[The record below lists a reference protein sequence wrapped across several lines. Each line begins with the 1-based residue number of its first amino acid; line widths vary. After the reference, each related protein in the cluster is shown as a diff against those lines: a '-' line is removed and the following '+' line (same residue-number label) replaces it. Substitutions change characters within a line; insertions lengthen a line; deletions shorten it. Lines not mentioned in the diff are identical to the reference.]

1 MKRFIV
7 GSTWDRT
14 NRNGINNNFDYL
26 FEGVKTMNNLNIKA
40 DATLLKADAVLM
52 NAQNINQSNVDVQNQ
67 LDQIIVESGTSDAEV
82 VQSRYSY
89 NGEEFTTLKNRL
101 DKRDKNLLTRIVN
114 VVDFDVV
121 GDGVADD
128 TTAIQSALDYAKDNG
143 GELFLPEATYLIS
156 STLYLNGVT
165 LRGNVSNIF
174 VSGKGTIIK
183 CATKDF
189 KAVAQGSTSV
199 RDIQF
204 NISNIIIEDALVGLE
219 LNYVIN
225 SKYENIYVKNS
236 DIAYKLG
243 DKNSVGSMFNEFNNL
258 YTRGCRIGIES
269 DSKDFFNNNVF
280 NNGYIQ
286 GTDYAAKISVTG
298 GYGAV
303 NNTFNNVELRSPLG
317 RGLILHR
324 SPNTILNNCYLE
336 VGGNAVRVGINSSV
350 VLKDCVYGMFESEN
364 TNGDE
369 DLVFFE
375 ENASFSDIDGGRI
388 FLNPQYEG
396 KYFLGATSKDQ
407 YWKVNVIKNPVLSGT
422 NTAPNFN
429 RFRGEINKNIDMKTL
444 DRFVDL
450 KLNRHSIARGQNHYI
465 SDYNIIKNTE
475 KIDGSK
481 ITLTKGYWSI
491 DVTLKMDLG
500 TSPATKYVYLRKNG
514 TTFASETHVYNTPE
528 HSLRKISLS
537 KVEFFNE
544 GDSFDVFVMFQEGD
558 PTIDL
563 LGGSQSFVTLKY
575 LG

>member
-26 FEGVKTMNNLNIKA
+26 FEGVATMNNLNIKA
-40 DATLLKADAVLM
+40 DATLLKADSVLM
-52 NAQNINQSNVDVQNQ
+52 NAQNINQSNVDVQKQ
-67 LDQIIVESGTSDAEV
+67 LDKLIVESGTSDAEV
-82 VQSRYSY
+82 VQSRIAY

-101 DKRDKNLLTRIVN
+101 DKRDKNLLTRTIN
-114 VVDFDVV
+114 AIDFGIV
-121 GDGVADD
+121 GDGVTDD
-128 TTAIQSALDYAKDNG
+128 TLAIQSALDYAKDNG
-143 GELFLPEATYLIS
+143 GELFLPEGTYLIS

-199 RDIQF
+199 KDIQF

-243 DKNSVGSMFNEFNNL
+243 DKNSVGSMFNVFNNL

-269 DSKDFFNNNVF
+269 DSKEFFNNNVF

-396 KYFLGATSKDQ
+396 KYFLGATSKEQ

-429 RFRGEINKNIDMKTL
+429 RFRGIINKNLDMKTL

-450 KLNRHSIARGQNHYI
+450 QLTKTTVDRGVTHKIKDFTIKSNTESINGSDIMLTEGYWHIDVKIKVVLGSIAEIGR
-465 SDYNIIKNTE
+465 
-475 KIDGSK
+475 
-481 ITLTKGYWSI
+481 
-491 DVTLKMDLG
+491 
-500 TSPATKYVYLRKNG
+500 A
-514 TTFASETHVYNTPE
+514 HV
-528 HSLRKISLS
+528 
-537 KVEFFNE
+537 
-544 GDSFDVFVMFQEGD
+544 
-558 PTIDL
+558 
-563 LGGSQSFVTLKY
+563 
-575 LG
+575 

>member
-1 MKRFIV
+1 M

-26 FEGVKTMNNLNIKA
+26 FEGVAAMNNLNIKA

-114 VVDFDVV
+114 AVDFDIV
-121 GDGVADD
+121 GDGVTDD
-128 TTAIQSALDYAKDNG
+128 TAAIQSALDYAKENG

-174 VSGKGTIIK
+174 TSGTGTIIK

-199 RDIQF
+199 KDIQF

-269 DSKDFFNNNVF
+269 DSKEFFNNNVF

-303 NNTFNNVELRSPLG
+303 NNTFNNVEFRSPMG

-336 VGGNAVRVGINSSV
+336 VGGNAVRVGVNSSV

-396 KYFLGATSKDQ
+396 KYFLGATSKEQ

-429 RFRGEINKNIDMKTL
+429 RFRGKINKSIDGKTL

-450 KLNRHSIARGQNHYI
+450 QLTKTTVDRGVTHKIKDFTIKSNTESINGSDIMLTEGYWHIDVKIKVVLGSIAATKYLYVRKNGVAIMSESHA
-465 SDYNIIKNTE
+465 YNTAEKDIMRFNLSKTE
-475 KIDGSK
+475 KISAGDK
-481 ITLTKGYWSI
+481 IEVVFLYESG
-491 DVTLKMDLG
+491 D
-500 TSPATKYVYLRKNG
+500 ATMEI
-514 TTFASETHVYNTPE
+514 T
-528 HSLRKISLS
+528 
-537 KVEFFNE
+537 
-544 GDSFDVFVMFQEGD
+544 
-558 PTIDL
+558 
-563 LGGSQSFVTLKY
+563 GGSQSFITMKY

>member
-1 MKRFIV
+1 
-7 GSTWDRT
+7 
-14 NRNGINNNFDYL
+14 
-26 FEGVKTMNNLNIKA
+26 MNNLNIKA

-101 DKRDKNLLTRIVN
+101 DKREKNLLTRIVN
-114 VVDFDVV
+114 AVDFDIV
-121 GDGVADD
+121 GDGVTDD
-128 TTAIQSALDYAKDNG
+128 TAAIQSALDYAKDNG
-143 GELFLPEATYLIS
+143 GELFLPEGTYLIS

-269 DSKDFFNNNVF
+269 DSKEFFNNNVF

-396 KYFLGATSKDQ
+396 KYFLGATSKEQ

-429 RFRGEINKNIDMKTL
+429 RFRGIINKNLDMKTL

-450 KLNRHSIARGQNHYI
+450 QLTKTTVDRGVTHKIKDFTIKSNTESINGSDIMLTEGYWHIDVKIKVVLGSIAATKYLYVRKNGVTIMSESHA
-465 SDYNIIKNTE
+465 YNTAEKDIMRFNLSKTE
-475 KIDGSK
+475 KISPGDK
-481 ITLTKGYWSI
+481 IEVVFLYESG
-491 DVTLKMDLG
+491 D
-500 TSPATKYVYLRKNG
+500 ATMEI
-514 TTFASETHVYNTPE
+514 T
-528 HSLRKISLS
+528 
-537 KVEFFNE
+537 
-544 GDSFDVFVMFQEGD
+544 
-558 PTIDL
+558 
-563 LGGSQSFVTLKY
+563 GGSQSFITMKY

>member
-1 MKRFIV
+1 
-7 GSTWDRT
+7 
-14 NRNGINNNFDYL
+14 
-26 FEGVKTMNNLNIKA
+26 MNNLNIKA

-89 NGEEFTTLKNRL
+89 NGEEFTTLKQRL

-114 VVDFDVV
+114 AVDFDIV
-121 GDGVADD
+121 GDGVTDD
-128 TTAIQSALDYAKDNG
+128 TAAIQSALDYAKENG

-174 VSGKGTIIK
+174 TSGTGTIIK

-199 RDIQF
+199 KDIQF

-269 DSKDFFNNNVF
+269 DSKEFFNNNVF

-303 NNTFNNVELRSPLG
+303 NNTFNNVEFRSPMG

-336 VGGNAVRVGINSSV
+336 VGGNAVRVGVNSSV

-396 KYFLGATSKDQ
+396 KYFLGATSKEQ

-429 RFRGEINKNIDMKTL
+429 RFRGKINKSIDMKTL

-450 KLNRHSIARGQNHYI
+450 QLTKTTVDRGVTHKIKDFTIKSNTESINGSDIMLTEGYWHIDVKIKVVLGSIAATKYCYVRKNGVTIMSESHA
-465 SDYNIIKNTE
+465 YNTAEKDIMRFNLSKTE
-475 KIDGSK
+475 KISPGDK
-481 ITLTKGYWSI
+481 IEVVFLYESG
-491 DVTLKMDLG
+491 D
-500 TSPATKYVYLRKNG
+500 ATMEI
-514 TTFASETHVYNTPE
+514 T
-528 HSLRKISLS
+528 
-537 KVEFFNE
+537 
-544 GDSFDVFVMFQEGD
+544 
-558 PTIDL
+558 
-563 LGGSQSFVTLKY
+563 GGSQSFITMKY

>member
-1 MKRFIV
+1 
-7 GSTWDRT
+7 
-14 NRNGINNNFDYL
+14 
-26 FEGVKTMNNLNIKA
+26 MNNLNIKA

-52 NAQNINQSNVDVQNQ
+52 NAQNINQSNVDVQKQ

-82 VQSRYSY
+82 VQSRIAY

-101 DKRDKNLLTRIVN
+101 DKRDENLLTRIVN
-114 VVDFDVV
+114 AVDFGIV
-121 GDGVADD
+121 GDGVTDD

-143 GELFLPEATYLIS
+143 GELFLPEGTYLIS

-199 RDIQF
+199 KDIQF

-269 DSKDFFNNNVF
+269 DSKEFFNNNVF

-396 KYFLGATSKDQ
+396 KYFLGATSKEQ

-429 RFRGEINKNIDMKTL
+429 RFRGIINKNLDMKTL

-450 KLNRHSIARGQNHYI
+450 QLTKTTVDRGVTHKIKDFTIKSNTESINGSDIMLTEGYWHIDVKIKVVLGSIAATKYLYVRKNGVTIMSESHA
-465 SDYNIIKNTE
+465 YNTAEKDIMRFNLSKTE
-475 KIDGSK
+475 KISPGDK
-481 ITLTKGYWSI
+481 IEVVFLYESG
-491 DVTLKMDLG
+491 D
-500 TSPATKYVYLRKNG
+500 ATMEI
-514 TTFASETHVYNTPE
+514 T
-528 HSLRKISLS
+528 
-537 KVEFFNE
+537 
-544 GDSFDVFVMFQEGD
+544 
-558 PTIDL
+558 
-563 LGGSQSFVTLKY
+563 GGSQSFITMKY